1 MDTVTKVRV
10 AEPLNSKGICHYVHQ
25 WAPLKLFQK
34 LFRKVFQW
42 SLAASGHVFARSP
55 ENSQLAGKWQVL
67 VRHVINNDIYGV
79 LKRFDKYF
87 GIWIM
92 EFTVFESGLEA
103 NGR

>member
-1 MDTVTKVRV
+1 MQKSLLQRNFGFILFLGFLSTCT
-10 AEPLNSKGICHYVHQ
+10 PFIC
-25 WAPLKLFQK
+25 LSF
-34 LFRKVFQW
+34 FQW